1 MALQLQ
7 NLLNLQTRSTISLLP
22 LLLKLKKVLIIHI
35 GTFLIFLEADLMTYF
50 SNLMT
55 PFS

>member
-1 MALQLQ
+1 MALQVQ

-22 LLLKLKKVLIIHI
+22 LLLKLKKVSIIHI

-55 PFS
+55 AFS

>member
-1 MALQLQ
+1 MALQVQ

>member
-1 MALQLQ
+1 MALQVQ

-22 LLLKLKKVLIIHI
+22 LLLKLKKVSIIHI